1 MKSSSRSKLLRA
13 VAGCL
18 VVQLCVGI
26 LYLWSVFKQA
36 SMNHFGWENGAVNLV
51 ASYMLLSFCLGG
63 LVGGILQ
70 DRIGSKPI
78 CVCGV
83 SLFCAG
89 ILASSFLPATSPIAL
104 FYITYCLCAGM
115 GTGFAYGAVLSCIQK
130 WFPHRRGFATGLA
143 ASAFGLSTVV
153 FSPVINRMLSTMSL
167 PMTLR
172 TLAIVF
178 LVLGLGACTQIS
190 LPDQNYIDSLNLPA
204 AKTSSVVSIPLRDA
218 IRTLPFP
225 LLFMGPFLY
234 NCTYNMLS
242 PLIKGLGM
250 ERGLTESAAVLCI
263 SLTGLTNAAGRLLM
277 STLSDKLGR
286 IKTLTILCLTTL
298 VSGLLLIFVS
308 GNAYFAVV
316 LIAAFAFGG
325 QAAINP
331 ATVTD
336 FFGPK
341 YSATNYGVIMMSV
354 GCSSV
359 VFNAVSNK
367 LYAAT
372 GNYRATFIMGTITA
386 GLALVTFLV
395 IGQLGKKQKE
405 NA

>member
-1 MKSSSRSKLLRA
+1 MKSNSRGKLLRA

-26 LYLWSVFKQA
+26 LYLWSVFKQSA
-36 SMNHFGWENGAVNLV
+36 ITHFGWENGAVNLV
-51 ASYMLLSFCLGG
+51 ASYMLLSFCFGG

-70 DRIGSKPI
+70 DRIGSKP
-78 CVCGV
+78 VCITGV
-83 SLFCAG
+83 ALFGTG
-89 ILASSFLPATSPIAL
+89 ILASSFLPATAPIAL
-104 FYITYCLCAGM
+104 FYFTYCLLAGM

-143 ASAFGLSTVV
+143 VSAFGLSTVV
-153 FSPVINRMLSTMSL
+153 FSPVISALLTRMSL

-172 TLAIVF
+172 TLAAVF

-190 LPDQNYIDSLNLPA
+190 LPDKAYLDSLHLPTA
-204 AKTSSVVSIPLRDA
+204 TTSGAKSIPLREA
-218 IRTLPFP
+218 IRTLPFL
-225 LLFMGPFLY
+225 LLFLGPFFY

-250 ERGLTESAAVLCI
+250 ERGLTESAAVLCV
-263 SLTGLTNAAGRLLM
+263 SLTGLTNAAGRLVM

-286 IKTLTILCLTTL
+286 IKTLAILCLTTL
-298 VSGLLLIFVS
+298 LCGLLLIFV
-308 GNAYFAVV
+308 GNNAYFAVV

-354 GCSSV
+354 GLSSV

-367 LYAAT
+367 LYATT
-372 GNYRATFIMGTITA
+372 GTYGATFLMGAATA
-386 GLALVTFLV
+386 ILALVIFLV
-395 IGQLGKKQKE
+395 IGRMSKKQK
-405 NA
+405 ATV

>member
-1 MKSSSRSKLLRA
+1 MNSSRSKLLRA
-13 VAGCL
+13 VGGCL

-36 SMNHFGWENGAVNLV
+36 SMSHFGWENGAVNLV
-51 ASYMLLSFCLGG
+51 ASYMLLCFCLGG

-70 DRIGSKPI
+70 DRIGSKPVCI
-78 CVCGV
+78 CGV
-83 SLFCAG
+83 ALFGSG
-89 ILASSFLPATSPIAL
+89 ILASSFLPASAPIAL
-104 FYITYCLCAGM
+104 FYLTYCLLAGM

-130 WFPHRRGFATGLA
+130 WFPHKRGFATGLA
-143 ASAFGLSTVV
+143 VSAFGLSTVI
-153 FSPVINRMLSTMSL
+153 FSPVISALLSRMSL
-167 PMTLR
+167 PATLR
-172 TLAIVF
+172 TLAVAF
-178 LVLGLGACTQIS
+178 LVIGLTACTQIS
-190 LPDQNYIDSLNLPA
+190 LPDQQYLNSLNLPE
-204 AKTSSVVSIPLRDA
+204 AKRSDVKSIPLREA
-218 IRTLPFP
+218 IRTLPFF
-225 LLFMGPFLY
+225 LLFMGPFFY

-242 PLIKGLGM
+242 PLIKGLGV
-250 ERGLTESAAVLCI
+250 ERGLTESAAVLCV

-277 STLSDKLGR
+277 SSLSDKLGR
-286 IKTLTILCLTTL
+286 IRTLAILCVTTLTC
-298 VSGLLLIFVS
+298 GLLLVFVS

-316 LIAAFAFGG
+316 LTAAFAFGG

-367 LYAAT
+367 LYATT
-372 GNYRATFIMGTITA
+372 GDYRATFIMGGVTA
-386 GLALVTFLV
+386 VLALATFLYT
-395 IGQLGKKQKE
+395 GYLGKKQK
-405 NA
+405 

>member
-1 MKSSSRSKLLRA
+1 MKSPSRSKLLRA

-18 VVQLCVGI
+18 LVQLCVGI

-36 SMNHFGWENGAVNLV
+36 SINHFGWENGAVNLV

-70 DRIGSKPI
+70 DRVGSKPI
-78 CVCGV
+78 CVSGV
-83 SLFCAG
+83 ALFGTG
-89 ILASSFLPATSPIAL
+89 ILASSFLPATAPIAL
-104 FYITYCLCAGM
+104 FYFTYCLCAGM

-143 ASAFGLSTVV
+143 VSAFGLSTVV
-153 FSPVINRMLSTMSL
+153 FSPVISAMLSRMSL

-172 TLAIVF
+172 TLAIIF
-178 LVLGLGACTQIS
+178 LVIGLGACTQIS
-190 LPDQNYIDSLNLPA
+190 LPGQDYIDSLNLPA
-204 AKTSSVVSIPLRDA
+204 AKTSGVTSIPLREA
-218 IRTLPFP
+218 IRTLPFF
-225 LLFMGPFLY
+225 LLFLGPFFY

-250 ERGLTESAAVLCI
+250 ERGLTESAAVLCV
-263 SLTGLTNAAGRLLM
+263 SMTGLTNAAGRLLM

-286 IKTLTILCLTTL
+286 IKTLAILCITTL
-298 VSGLLLIFVS
+298 TCGLLLIFV
-308 GNAYFAVV
+308 GNSAYFAVV

-354 GCSSV
+354 GLSSV

-372 GNYRATFIMGTITA
+372 GTYAATFIMGAVTA
-386 GLALVTFLV
+386 VLALATFLV
-395 IGQLGKKQKE
+395 IGRLSKKQKQTV
-405 NA
+405 